1 MTTPEE
7 ILAHGI
13 EEVTKILGRSVAEQI
28 FDQILRN
35 KGVQPVQNIQTVSL
49 TGQSTLNRFGG

>member
-13 EEVTKILGRSVAEQI
+13 EEVTKIVGRSVAEQI

-35 KGVQPVQNIQTVSL
+35 KGLRSVQNTQTASL
-49 TGQSTLNRFGG
+49 SGQSTLNRFGG